1 MKNYFLLPI
10 AVAGSLFSSAQSP
23 TSPAL
28 GFNVFLEKD
37 AKVVTNETEGPFACG
52 RDLTLAGSYNVSTN
66 YTGSYMVGL
75 NKITLLVGGKVNYQS
90 GSGLQVNSN
99 GYVKI
104 GDSTGSCAWYKD
116 LLGLLSPMRITPG
129 VNYNA
134 TTRINLQ
141 ASSLLL
147 GVSALLN
154 PVFQNNLVNFGT
166 AFDKMKTSA
175 LSMAACVDN
184 AVVTNPN
191 GAVIPHVGLPS
202 QIKITLNAGVNIL
215 NIKGSDLNN
224 VQNCTY
230 NNQPSATKVLIVNV
244 DAAGS
249 FDWNVW
255 NQAGIGFTNCP
266 YILYNFYNCNALNI
280 KGSSTIE
287 GTVFA
292 PYADIVKTV
301 NQANIEGQIIGQSYH
316 HGGGENHYAPFIPNI
331 AGCIANTIASFS
343 VNELIQCSN
352 SNAFQF
358 NNLCTGTGPLSCI
371 WDFGDGTTSALLN
384 PVKSFTTPGTYTVK
398 LRVSALGGLDSIVKT
413 VTVLAAPVGGC
424 LVNKAVQELTGN
436 SFIFTTTAS
445 LLNNTFQWLFG
456 DGTTSLLPNP
466 VKTYLATGP
475 YNVIQVTTNINGCRD
490 TIRLIVTVASDSVGS
505 GNGGGL
511 ESESLGDLVSKR
523 DFGRIKN
530 SVDMRMNY
538 SNAPL
543 FAATPVTSVLA
554 KRSGLISLSEM
565 IPAGLQPG
573 DELRVSSPTELTQI
587 TKALEVLSV
596 DYTRNNQA
604 KAVVL
609 GIKTKDKPY
618 SHTKYICDR
627 LRGAKLLSVN
637 NITIKGYNFVRFI
650 MMQDDGTVEFGTSFV
665 AGYKQSRNSYSL
677 QTNWLLSEYKGDDTL
692 YTFQVWATQPD
703 YTDKL
708 VGDIIDKLNGS
719 MTVEQL
725 NAVVIP
731 SLYVTR
737 GFREKE
743 NLVLYINNTGPAVKG
758 KLVMEQQLHE
768 QAGYTELQKEFDI
781 ASGENM
787 VYKIPV
793 NDGYEYDA
801 ALYVNDSVLA
811 DKIYMA
817 DGNWS
822 LDYDKNIT
830 TINEFKT
837 GNDEARTYSANEYS
851 VYRNVSLKANS
862 NDYLILFKGINQGN
876 MSTDLG
882 AYESVRFKAKGKGSV
897 QVTLSR
903 DSFIQWQS
911 QYKATLQ
918 LTENKTEFTIP
929 FSEFKSYNISSPF
942 KPVDVRMIS
951 FTFAAQSSA
960 RENFEMEVGEIAF
973 IKTVSGLKQAG
984 NDNSG
989 IGVYPNPNNGLFHLN
1004 FTLHKAESVQVI
1016 VSDILGKVI
1025 YTTLVPSA
1033 TGLNNI
1039 QLHVPEAKGLVFI
1052 AVKGQGIHMATRV
1065 MVTE

>member
-1 MKNYFLLPI
+1 MKNYFLLSMF
-10 AVAGSLFSSAQSP
+10 AACSFFCSAQSP

-37 AKVVTNETEGPFACG
+37 AKVVTNETDGPFACG
-52 RDLTLAGSYNVSTN
+52 GDLTLAGSYNVSTN

-75 NKITLLVGGKVNYQS
+75 NKVTLLVGGKVNYQS

-141 ASSLLL
+141 ATSLLL

-154 PVFQNNLVNFGT
+154 PVFQNNLIDFGT
-166 AFDKMKTSA
+166 AFNKMKTSA
-175 LSMAACVDN
+175 LSMAACIDN
-184 AVVTNPN
+184 AVITNAN
-191 GAVIPHVGLPS
+191 GGTIPHTGLPS
-202 QIKITLNAGVNIL
+202 QIKISLNTGVNIL
-215 NIKGSDLNN
+215 NIKGSDLNS
-224 VQNCTY
+224 VQTCTY
-230 NNQPSATKVLIVNV
+230 NNQPSATRVLIVNV

-249 FDWNVW
+249 FDWTVW

-266 YILYNFYNCNALNI
+266 YILYNFYNCTALNI

-301 NQANIEGQIIGQSYH
+301 NQANIEGQIIGRSYH
-316 HGGGENHYAPFIPNI
+316 HGGGKNHYAPFIPNI

-352 SNAFQF
+352 SNIFQF
-358 NNLCTGTGPLSCI
+358 TNLCTGTGPLSCI
-371 WDFGDGTTSALLN
+371 WDFGDGTTSTLLN
-384 PVKSFTTPGTYTVK
+384 PVKSFATPGTYTVK

-424 LVNKAVQELTGN
+424 FVDRAVQELTGN
-436 SFIFTTTAS
+436 NFIFTTTAS
-445 LLNNTFQWLFG
+445 LLNNSFQWLFG
-456 DGTTSLLPNP
+456 DGTTSLLPDP
-466 VKTYLATGP
+466 AKTYAATGP
-475 YNVIQVTTNINGCRD
+475 YNVLQVTTNINGCRD
-490 TIRLIVTVASDSVGS
+490 TIRLTVIVASDSVGS

-530 SVDMRMNY
+530 SIDMRMNY

-543 FAATPVTSVLA
+543 FAATPAASVLG
-554 KRSGLISLSEM
+554 KKGGLISLSEM
-565 IPAGLQPG
+565 IPAGLQQG
-573 DELRVSSPTELTQI
+573 DELRISTPTDLIQI
-587 TKALEVLSV
+587 TKALEVVSV
-596 DYTRNNQA
+596 DYTRNNRA

-637 NITIKGYNFVRFI
+637 NITIKGYNFVRFV

-665 AGYKQSRNSYSL
+665 AGYKQSRNTYSL

-692 YTFQVWATQPD
+692 YTFQVWATQPE
-703 YTDKL
+703 YTNQL
-708 VGDIIDKLNGS
+708 VGDIIDKLNSS
-719 MTVEQL
+719 MNLEQL
-725 NAVVIP
+725 NTVVIP

-737 GFREKE
+737 GFREQE
-743 NLVLYINNTGPAVKG
+743 NLVLYITNTGPAVKG
-758 KLVMEQQLHE
+758 KLVMQQQLHE
-768 QAGYTELQKEFDI
+768 DGDYTELQREFDI
-781 ASGENM
+781 ASGENL
-787 VYKIPV
+787 VYKIRV

-801 ALYVNDSVLA
+801 NLYIHDSVLA

-822 LDYDKNIT
+822 LDYDKSIT

-837 GNDEARTYSANEYS
+837 ANDETRTYSLNEYS

-862 NDYLILFKGINQGN
+862 NDYVILFKGINQGN
-876 MSTDLG
+876 MSTDLSS
-882 AYESVRFKAKGKGSV
+882 YESVRFRAKGTGSV

-903 DSFIQWQS
+903 DSIIQWQS
-911 QYKATLQ
+911 QYKASVS
-918 LTENKTEFTIP
+918 LTKEETEFNIP

-942 KPVDVRMIS
+942 NPVDVRMIS
-951 FTFAAQSSA
+951 FTFAAQSST
-960 RENFEMEVGEIAF
+960 RENFEMQVGEIAF
-973 IKTVSGLKQAG
+973 IKTSSGLKQADKSSSILG
-984 NDNSG
+984 A
-989 IGVYPNPNNGLFHLN
+989 YPNPNNGVFHVS
-1004 FTLHKAESVQVI
+1004 FISPKTEPVQI
-1016 VSDILGKVI
+1016 EVSDMLGRLI
-1025 YTTLVPSA
+1025 YTTVVSSV
-1033 TGLNNI
+1033 GGENNV
-1039 QLHVPEAKGLVFI
+1039 QLHIPETKGLVFVS
-1052 AVKGQGIHMATRV
+1052 VKSQSVNAATRV
-1065 MVTE
+1065 LITK

>member
-1 MKNYFLLPI
+1 MKKFFLLLI
-10 AVAGSLFSSAQSP
+10 TAAAGSLASAQSP
-23 TSPAL
+23 TAPAL

-37 AKVVTNETEGPFACG
+37 ARVVTNETEGPFACG

-75 NKITLLVGGKVNYQS
+75 NKITLVVGGKVNYQS

-116 LLGLLSPMRITPG
+116 LLGILSPMRITPG

-154 PVFQNNLVNFGT
+154 PVFHSNLINFSS
-166 AFDKMKTSA
+166 AFDKMRTSA

-184 AVVTNPN
+184 AVITNAN
-191 GAVIPHVGLPS
+191 GGVISHVGLPS

-224 VQNCTY
+224 VQSCTY
-230 NNQPSATKVLIVNV
+230 NNQPSATRILIVNV

-266 YILYNFYNCNALNI
+266 YILYNFYNCTNLNI
-280 KGSSTIE
+280 KGSASIE

-292 PYADIVKTV
+292 PYADIIKTV
-301 NQANIEGQIIGQSYH
+301 NQGNIEGQIIGQSYH

-331 AGCIANTIASFS
+331 LGCIANTIASFS
-343 VNELIQCSN
+343 VNELIQCN
-352 SNAFQF
+352 NANTFRF
-358 NNLCTGTGPLSCI
+358 TNLGTGTGPLSCL
-371 WDFGDGTTSALLN
+371 WDFGDGTTSTVLN
-384 PVKSFTTPGTYTVK
+384 PVKSFTAPGTYTVK
-398 LRVSALGGLDSIVKT
+398 LRINALGGIDSIVKT
-413 VTVLAAPVGGC
+413 VTVLAAPAGGC
-424 LVNKAVQELTGN
+424 IVDRAVQELTGN
-436 SFIFTTTAS
+436 SFAFTTTAS
-445 LLNNTFQWLFG
+445 LLNNSFQWIFG

-466 VKTYLATGP
+466 VKTYVSTGP
-475 YNVIQVTTNINGCRD
+475 YHVLQVTTNINGCRD
-490 TIRLIVTVASDSVGS
+490 TIRLVITVASDSVGS

-530 SVDMRMNY
+530 SIDTRINY
-538 SNAPL
+538 SNLPL
-543 FAATPVTSVLA
+543 FAATPATTVLG
-554 KRSGLISLSEM
+554 KKGGLISLNEM
-565 IPAGLQPG
+565 IPAVLQQG
-573 DELRVSSPTELTQI
+573 DQLRVSTPADLVQI
-587 TKALEVLSV
+587 TKALEAVSV
-596 DYTRNNQA
+596 DYTRNSQA

-627 LRGAKLLSVN
+627 LRGAKLISVN
-637 NITIKGYNFVRFI
+637 NVTIRGYEFVRFV

-665 AGYKQSRNSYSL
+665 AGYKQNRNSYSL

-692 YTFQVWATQPD
+692 YTFQVWATQPE

-708 VGDIIDKLNGS
+708 VGDIMDKLTGA
-719 MTVEQL
+719 MQVEQL
-725 NAVVIP
+725 NSVVIP
-731 SLYVTR
+731 KLYVTKGYR
-737 GFREKE
+737 DNE
-743 NLVLYINNTGPAVKG
+743 NLVLYINNKGAAVKG

-768 QAGYTELQKEFDI
+768 DGEYTELQKEFDI

-787 VYKIPV
+787 VYKIRV

-801 ALYVNDSVLA
+801 NLYINDSVLA

-822 LDYDKNIT
+822 LDYDKTATAIK
-830 TINEFKT
+830 EFKT
-837 GNDEARTYSANEYS
+837 SNDPSRTYNTNEYS
-851 VYRNVSLKANS
+851 VYRNVKLKASS

-876 MSTDLG
+876 MSTDLS

-903 DSFIQWQS
+903 DSIIQWQS
-911 QYKATLQ
+911 QYKASIQ
-918 LTENKTEFTIP
+918 LAENETEFNIP
-929 FSEFKSYNISSPF
+929 FSEFKSYNLSSPF
-942 KPVDVRMIS
+942 RPVDVRMIS
-951 FTFAAQSSA
+951 FTFAAQSSTP
-960 RENFEMEVGEIAF
+960 ESFEIEVGEIAF
-973 IKTVSGLKQAG
+973 MKAVSGVSESAKENAQV
-984 NDNSG
+984 
-989 IGVYPNPNNGLFHLN
+989 GVFPNPNNGLFQLS
-1004 FTLHKAESVQVI
+1004 FTSKQAETVQVT
-1016 VSDILGKVI
+1016 VSDVLGKEI
-1025 YTTLVPSA
+1025 YSETMPVVSGENA
-1033 TGLNNI
+1033 V
-1039 QLHVPEAKGLVFI
+1039 QLRVPENKGLIFVS
-1052 AVKGQGIHMATRV
+1052 VKGQSIHATTRV
-1065 MVTE
+1065 LIAR